1 MYHGRTAR
9 GEPRVQGSML
19 SSVKATFVS
28 TGRPLHL
35 SAAHFPHLYSE
46 NNAHR
51 VLHHY
56 SKASIVKGTTWFWNF
71 LGRVSTHCV
80 PDTSHFTSQN
90 PGSSHALSLAPIN
103 SPHQV
108 CTGCASEFQDVP
120 GTCFGFVDPPTQS
133 LNPDQAP
140 VQSCCALYLC
150 TSFPPRVTAVV
161 ALLTWNEI

>member
-19 SSVKATFVS
+19 SSVRATFVS

-35 SAAHFPHLYSE
+35 SAAHFPHLYGE

-56 SKASIVKGTTWFWNF
+56 SKASIIKGATWFGNF

-90 PGSSHALSLAPIN
+90 PGSSHALSLAPIDPPP
-103 SPHQV
+103 PHQV

-120 GTCFGFVDPPTQS
+120 GS
-133 LNPDQAP
+133 LFR
-140 VQSCCALYLC
+140 LC
-150 TSFPPRVTAVV
+150 
-161 ALLTWNEI
+161 